1 MFFIPHDPAALNSRE
16 VGVNQPHIPRFC
28 KFSDSPRWIPTSA
41 RGKMQSL
48 SHTPST
54 PRHSIFPAQLLLQPP
69 VLRRSMTPLQIV
81 PHPHPALRRKSREIV
96 RIDAELHEI
105 VRQMF
110 ELMYAARGVGLAA
123 NQVGLPYR
131 LFVINPEG
139 DPNQKDQ
146 ELVFLNPRITKK
158 KGSEDDEE
166 GCLSLPEIYGPVTRA
181 TELVVDAFDL
191 SGRQFELKLSDF
203 PARIIQHENDHL
215 DGVLFIDRLQPTV
228 RNQLQPLIAD
238 LEKQF
243 SDRQRDGLWP
253 SDQQLQ
259 EQLVSLEKLRT

>member
-1 MFFIPHDPAALNSRE
+1 MN
-16 VGVNQPHIPRFC
+16 
-28 KFSDSPRWIPTSA
+28 
-41 RGKMQSL
+41 
-48 SHTPST
+48 
-54 PRHSIFPAQLLLQPP
+54 
-69 VLRRSMTPLQIV
+69 PLQIV
-81 PHPHPALRRKSREIV
+81 PHPHPALRRKSKEIL

-110 ELMYAARGVGLAA
+110 QLMYVARGVGLAA

-139 DPNQKDQ
+139 DPEKPDQ
-146 ELVFLNPRITKK
+146 ELVFINPRITRK

-181 TELVVDAFDL
+181 TELTVDAFNL
-191 SGRQFELKLSDF
+191 AGQQFELKLSDF
-203 PARIIQHENDHL
+203 PARIIQHEYDHL
-215 DGVLFIDRLQPTV
+215 DGVLFIDRLQPAY
-228 RNQLQPLIAD
+228 RSKLLPLISD

-243 SDRQRDGLWP
+243 RDRQRDGLWP

-259 EQLVSLEKLRT
+259 EQLETLEQLRT